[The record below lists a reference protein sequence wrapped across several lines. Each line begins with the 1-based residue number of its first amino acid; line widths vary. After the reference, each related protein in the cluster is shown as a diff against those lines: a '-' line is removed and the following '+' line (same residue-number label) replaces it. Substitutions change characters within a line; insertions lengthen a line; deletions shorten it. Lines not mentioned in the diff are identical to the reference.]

1 MKRAVLFLMMFL
13 SGLFASAATYNVTI
27 DDFDF
32 DISSNNSSID
42 ITSQIGDLLQTGD
55 KVIVT
60 VDGYFNYS
68 VNVTLNCIA
77 DNSEAA
83 SYWKMLSNFESA
95 DLGSATVGTKFSESY
110 EFTLTE
116 DAVTTDKYIVQVAI
130 GFSSIL
136 GKKQCQE
143 NGGIV
148 TLRPTDEPDPEGETY
163 TIDITSTVFS
173 NDVNGSNYMAQFP
186 FVTESTTLKKNDKVV
201 VTFDGSFSQ
210 DMNGINFMIF
220 DGNGNE
226 VMAWAAKSLYA
237 PANEPVKT
245 EYEFNIKNNCSTE
258 TYQLGVFVEGYD
270 ENVILKFTTA
280 DDAQYVKV
288 FSLPYNVYGER
299 VDDDNIS
306 DQWSTENSVEYNL
319 ELTNAV
325 FEETGNTSWSPSV
338 GETFVVSMSGVAN
351 FSGTMKIRLVDTRD
365 VVSYW
370 GELTPSNLEE
380 ITVSEGE
387 EFTIEEVLTI
397 IKDTKNGESL
407 TSPQLYIECYP
418 TLTSTMEGFDNTKIM
433 KLNLSEYSV
442 TYQPAPTYAK
452 VLETDY
458 NEYSSDRDDDGE
470 KDDWQGT
477 FEQEFVAATGASS
490 FTPAFGDS
498 FSFKMKGFANFSGEM
513 AFYMVDDS
521 PEANYWLSFTD
532 DLETIKVQEGE
543 EYTIEREFVVSRLEK
558 DGYTLKNPH
567 FVIECY
573 PDLTSSMYGFTVDK
587 KTFYATEYSMEYTPA
602 NFVKT
607 LDLLYIAYGKDTDGD
622 NISDEWQGNYPN
634 EFLNAVVEANGNT
647 EWKPSLGEKFTIT
660 MEGFADFTGDLS
672 LDMIDTRSNV
682 EYWAEFAD
690 YGDSFRV
697 KKGTTFTIQ
706 RVIEVAYLDKLGIA
720 LQDPYFVIG
729 CEADVT
735 STKSN
740 FDEGQIKHLYLT
752 KYSIEYES
760 ASQNTDEFE
769 YLGGPMSVHGS
780 FYTADNGVQTKVQ
793 LGEDGSQVLFCLGSD
808 SKGYYLVSGTKTLN
822 EIVSNTA
829 AETRFSVTTDGDDN
843 DFNYASHKVY
853 VTVGATYGFKNK
865 NAQGTIA
872 VVDFNVATD
881 DVKVKVEL
889 EAGTGE
895 DFSDKLVYLGGV
907 TSTIGSF
914 FTADKGV
921 QTKNQLGDD
930 ASKVVFL
937 YTAGDDNYIISG
949 TESANEIVSSQASE
963 TKFATLTEAS
973 ISAFEALG
981 DTDFSATR
989 IAVEKGSL
997 VAFKNMYAKGFF
1009 RVGNIDEDLQMK
1021 MYVEVENIEPG
1032 DYEYLGGPMSVHGS
1046 FYTADNGVQTKVQLG
1061 EDGSQV
1067 LFCLGSDSKG
1077 YYLVSGTK
1085 TLNEIVSNT
1094 AAETR
1099 FSVTTDGDDN
1109 DFNYASHKVYVTVGA
1124 TYGFKNKNAQG
1135 TIAVVDFNVATDDVK
1150 VKVELEAGTGEDF
1163 SDELVYLGG
1172 AKSVHG
1178 GFYTADKGVQTKAQ
1192 LGDDASQVVFC
1203 LYMTDDNPYV
1213 ISGTESANEIV
1224 SSQASETKF
1233 AAMPNAK
1240 IETYNNLR
1248 AFNYTSTSI
1257 SITEGSVYAFTNNH
1271 ASGFFTV
1278 GNIDTETQ
1286 DVSLLIYK
1294 EEGVVKVFETSYVDL
1309 SSSID
1314 VDNDGVSDQWGE
1326 NFDEFTP
1333 VAHAAG
1339 VENWQPSI
1347 GDKFTVRMA
1356 GVANFTGY
1364 VQLYMVDVREEVGWF
1379 KEFSTSPERFYVKNG
1394 ERFDFEREF
1403 VVKTKEANNV
1413 TMIDPKLNIVCVG
1426 APLSSHDDFDNT
1438 VKKTLSLTK
1447 YEMKYVPFVQELV
1460 ATWDSYTGNDTDLD
1474 GISDLWNGNKYFEQ
1488 VAQIGDSYEFK
1499 MSGVSSFT
1507 GKVKFWMINW
1517 GPNGQT
1523 WNEIAQSPSPAFDV
1537 TEGEEFNFEWTFDVA
1552 KDAWEVSG
1560 GAGTAFHYQF
1570 MPSATSTKAGF
1581 DNSVELKL
1589 FMKEYTQTYVPRE
1602 WVQEGYVYIN
1612 SLYSDVLKVYL
1623 PNSTVL
1629 SSTYG
1634 SPITYKVV
1642 SSNSS
1647 VPAYISN
1654 DTLYIKSTEN
1664 DMGQNIEVQIKGTI
1678 ENGSTATGIISV
1690 FAEDLYWEYK
1700 SVRANDTLALYVPN
1714 EYLFSRAHVTAEEIT
1729 SYQVLYGE
1737 TDVPLYFSNDTLYA
1751 MPTKDHIDKSIDVV
1765 IKGFC
1770 DNGSVIGEK
1779 LTLYIEH
1786 DSIVPNPKIALVT
1799 VSQTTGKNLVVWQKF
1814 DTDKIDHYN
1823 IYREGE
1829 VAGKYEKI
1837 AEVPY
1842 SETSVYEDLEADP
1855 VVQPWRYG
1863 ITATPTDDRYS
1874 ETEMISVHKTLHLQ
1888 QNQGLGGVINLSWN
1902 EYKGIDYSTYKIIRK
1917 SVVRNVETIDTIA
1930 TIPSNLTTYTDI
1942 KPAKGTQAY
1951 YVAIELPQ
1959 TIDPNVL
1966 LKSENGPFSLAI
1978 SNIAEVESDPTAIA
1992 NVQDSNVEIRVEG
2005 RVITI
2010 LNAESGAK
2018 LYDVSGR
2025 FVAAS
2030 ESLPVQRID
2039 VKKAGI
2045 YFVKVGN
2052 GVSKVILK

>member
-32 DISSNNSSID
+32 DISSNSSNNSSID

-68 VNVTLNCIA
+68 VNVTLNCIV

-83 SYWKMLSNFESA
+83 SYWKMLSNYETA

-130 GFSSIL
+130 GFSSML
-136 GKKQCQE
+136 EKKQCQE

-173 NDVNGSNYMAQFP
+173 NDVNGNNYMAQFP

-220 DGNGNE
+220 DGNWNE
-226 VMAWAAKSLYA
+226 VLGWTAKSLFVST
-237 PANEPVKT
+237 NENIVT
-245 EYEFNIKNNCSTE
+245 SYEFNIKNNYE
-258 TYQLGVFVEGYD
+258 TDNYYVAVFVKGYD
-270 ENVILKFTTA
+270 ENVELKFT
-280 DDAQYVKV
+280 K
-288 FSLPYNVYGER
+288 
-299 VDDDNIS
+299 
-306 DQWSTENSVEYNL
+306 
-319 ELTNAV
+319 
-325 FEETGNTSWSPSV
+325 
-338 GETFVVSMSGVAN
+338 
-351 FSGTMKIRLVDTRD
+351 
-365 VVSYW
+365 
-370 GELTPSNLEE
+370 
-380 ITVSEGE
+380 
-387 EFTIEEVLTI
+387 
-397 IKDTKNGESL
+397 
-407 TSPQLYIECYP
+407 
-418 TLTSTMEGFDNTKIM
+418 
-433 KLNLSEYSV
+433 
-442 TYQPAPTYAK
+442 
-452 VLETDY
+452 
-458 NEYSSDRDDDGE
+458 
-470 KDDWQGT
+470 
-477 FEQEFVAATGASS
+477 
-490 FTPAFGDS
+490 
-498 FSFKMKGFANFSGEM
+498 
-513 AFYMVDDS
+513 
-521 PEANYWLSFTD
+521 
-532 DLETIKVQEGE
+532 
-543 EYTIEREFVVSRLEK
+543 
-558 DGYTLKNPH
+558 
-567 FVIECY
+567 
-573 PDLTSSMYGFTVDK
+573 
-587 KTFYATEYSMEYTPA
+587 
-602 NFVKT
+602 
-607 LDLLYIAYGKDTDGD
+607 
-622 NISDEWQGNYPN
+622 
-634 EFLNAVVEANGNT
+634 
-647 EWKPSLGEKFTIT
+647 
-660 MEGFADFTGDLS
+660 TGD
-672 LDMIDTRSNV
+672 IN
-682 EYWAEFAD
+682 
-690 YGDSFRV
+690 
-697 KKGTTFTIQ
+697 
-706 RVIEVAYLDKLGIA
+706 
-720 LQDPYFVIG
+720 
-729 CEADVT
+729 
-735 STKSN
+735 
-740 FDEGQIKHLYLT
+740 
-752 KYSIEYES
+752 
-760 ASQNTDEFE
+760 
-769 YLGGPMSVHGS
+769 
-780 FYTADNGVQTKVQ
+780 
-793 LGEDGSQVLFCLGSD
+793 
-808 SKGYYLVSGTKTLN
+808 N
-822 EIVSNTA
+822 E
-829 AETRFSVTTDGDDN
+829 
-843 DFNYASHKVY
+843 
-853 VTVGATYGFKNK
+853 
-865 NAQGTIA
+865 
-872 VVDFNVATD
+872 
-881 DVKVKVEL
+881 
-889 EAGTGE
+889 
-895 DFSDKLVYLGGV
+895 
-907 TSTIGSF
+907 
-914 FTADKGV
+914 
-921 QTKNQLGDD
+921 
-930 ASKVVFL
+930 
-937 YTAGDDNYIISG
+937 
-949 TESANEIVSSQASE
+949 
-963 TKFATLTEAS
+963 
-973 ISAFEALG
+973 
-981 DTDFSATR
+981 
-989 IAVEKGSL
+989 
-997 VAFKNMYAKGFF
+997 
-1009 RVGNIDEDLQMK
+1009 
-1021 MYVEVENIEPG
+1021 
-1032 DYEYLGGPMSVHGS
+1032 YEYLGGPMSVHGS

-1099 FSVTTDGDDN
+1099 FSVTADGYDN
-1109 DFNYASHKVYVTVGA
+1109 DFNYASHKVYVTVGE
-1124 TYGFKNKNAQG
+1124 TYRFKNKNAQG

-1172 AKSVHG
+1172 AKSVQG

-1447 YEMKYVPFVQELV
+1447 YEMKYVPYVQELV

-1552 KDAWEVSG
+1552 RDAWEVSG

-1690 FAEDLYWEYK
+1690 FAQDLYWEYK

-1714 EYLFSRAHVTAEEIT
+1714 EYLFSRAHVTTEKIT

-1786 DSIVPNPKIALVT
+1786 DSIVPNPEIALVT

-1842 SETSVYEDLEADP
+1842 SEISVYEDLEADP
-1855 VVQPWRYG
+1855 IVQPWRYG
-1863 ITATPTDDRYS
+1863 ITATPIDDRYS

-1902 EYKGIDYSTYKIIRK
+1902 EYKGLDYSTYKIIRK

-1978 SNIAEVESDPTAIA
+1978 SNIAEVEIDPTAVSE
-1992 NVQDSNVEIRVEG
+1992 VQDDNVEIRVTG

-2010 LNAESGAK
+2010 KNAENGAK
-2018 LYDVSGR
+2018 VYDVSGR

-2030 ESLPVQRID
+2030 DVAPVQQ
-2039 VKKAGI
+2039 VEVAKAGV
-2045 YFVKVGN
+2045 YFVKIGDNVF
-2052 GVSKVILK
+2052 KVVLN

>member
-32 DISSNNSSID
+32 DISSNNID

-338 GETFVVSMSGVAN
+338 GEKFVVTMSGAAN
-351 FSGTMKIRLVDTRD
+351 FSGTMKVRIVDTREA
-365 VVSYW
+365 VSYW
-370 GELTPSNLEE
+370 GELTSSNIEE
-380 ITVSEGE
+380 TTVSEGE
-387 EFTIEEVLTI
+387 DFSIEKVLTI

-407 TSPQLYIECYP
+407 ISPQLYIECYP

-442 TYQPAPTYAK
+442 TYQPAPTYAR
-452 VLETDY
+452 VFETSY
-458 NEYSSDRDDDGE
+458 TEFSADRDEDGE
-470 KDDWQGT
+470 SDDWQGS
-477 FEQEFVAATGASS
+477 FNQEFIDATGLSS
-490 FTPAFGDS
+490 YTPAFGDS
-498 FSFKMKGFANFSGEM
+498 FTFKMQGFANFSGEM

-607 LDLLYIAYGKDTDGD
+607 LDLLYNAYGKDTDGD
-622 NISDEWQGNYPN
+622 NISDEWQGKYPN

-690 YGDSFRV
+690 YGDSFSV

-829 AETRFSVTTDGDDN
+829 AETRFSVAADGYDN

-853 VTVGATYGFKNK
+853 VTVGETY
-865 NAQGTIA
+865 
-872 VVDFNVATD
+872 
-881 DVKVKVEL
+881 
-889 EAGTGE
+889 
-895 DFSDKLVYLGGV
+895 
-907 TSTIGSF
+907 
-914 FTADKGV
+914 
-921 QTKNQLGDD
+921 
-930 ASKVVFL
+930 
-937 YTAGDDNYIISG
+937 
-949 TESANEIVSSQASE
+949 
-963 TKFATLTEAS
+963 
-973 ISAFEALG
+973 
-981 DTDFSATR
+981 R
-989 IAVEKGSL
+989 
-997 VAFKNMYAKGFF
+997 
-1009 RVGNIDEDLQMK
+1009 
-1021 MYVEVENIEPG
+1021 
-1032 DYEYLGGPMSVHGS
+1032 
-1046 FYTADNGVQTKVQLG
+1046 
-1061 EDGSQV
+1061 
-1067 LFCLGSDSKG
+1067 
-1077 YYLVSGTK
+1077 
-1085 TLNEIVSNT
+1085 
-1094 AAETR
+1094 
-1099 FSVTTDGDDN
+1099 
-1109 DFNYASHKVYVTVGA
+1109 
-1124 TYGFKNKNAQG
+1124 FKNKNAQG

-1364 VQLYMVDVREEVGWF
+1364 VQLNMVDVREEVGWF

-1403 VVKTKEANNV
+1403 MVKTKEANNV

-1447 YEMKYVPFVQELV
+1447 YEMKYVPYVQELV

-1690 FAEDLYWEYK
+1690 FAQDLYGEYK

-1751 MPTKDHIDKSIDVV
+1751 MPTKDHIDKSIYVV

-1786 DSIVPNPKIALVT
+1786 DSIVPNPEIALVT

-1966 LKSENGPFSLAI
+1966 LKSENGPFLLAI
-1978 SNIAEVESDPTAIA
+1978 SNIAEVETDPTAVA

-2010 LNAESGAK
+2010 LNAETGAK

>member
-1 MKRAVLFLMMFL
+1 MMFL

-237 PANEPVKT
+237 TANEPVKT

-470 KDDWQGT
+470 KDGWQGT

-607 LDLLYIAYGKDTDGD
+607 LDLLYNAYGKDTDGD
-622 NISDEWQGNYPN
+622 NISDEWQGKYPN

-647 EWKPSLGEKFTIT
+647 EWTPSLGEKFTIT
-660 MEGFADFTGDLS
+660 LEGFSDFTGDLS
-672 LDMIDTRSNV
+672 FDMIDTRSNV

-889 EAGTGE
+889 EAGSGE
-895 DFSDKLVYLGGV
+895 DFSDELVYLGGAKSV
-907 TSTIGSF
+907 QGGF
-914 FTADKGV
+914 YTADKGV
-921 QTKNQLGDD
+921 QTKAQLGDD
-930 ASKVVFL
+930 ASQVVFCL
-937 YTAGDDNYIISG
+937 YMTDDNPYVISG

-1046 FYTADNGVQTKVQLG
+1046 FYTANNGVQTMRELG
-1061 EDGSQV
+1061 EDASQV
-1067 LFCLGSDSKG
+1067 LFCLGFDDNG
-1077 YYLVSGTK
+1077 YYIMSGSESM
-1085 TLNEIVSNT
+1085 NEIVRSQ

-1099 FSVTTDGDDN
+1099 FAYMSSADEEEFHNLGYFDFSKTKLPIVKGDV
-1109 DFNYASHKVYVTVGA
+1109 YA
-1124 TYGFKNKNAQG
+1124 FENKNAKG
-1135 TIAVVDFNVATDDVK
+1135 FFKVADIKNSTQDVG
-1150 VKVELEAGTGEDF
+1150 VEVYMEAGTGEDF
-1163 SDELVYLGG
+1163 SGDFAYLGG
-1172 AKSVHG
+1172 AKSAQG
-1178 GFYTADKGVQTKAQ
+1178 GFYTADKGVQTKVQ
-1192 LGDDASQVVFC
+1192 LGEDASQVLFC
-1203 LYMTDDNPYV
+1203 LYMMDDNPSV
-1213 ISGTESANEIV
+1213 ISGTEAANVIV

-1233 AAMPNAK
+1233 APMANANM
-1240 IETYNNLR
+1240 ETYNNLSL
-1248 AFNYTSTSI
+1248 ANFTATSVDI
-1257 SITEGSVYAFTNNH
+1257 EENKVYAFSNKN
-1271 ASGFFTV
+1271 ASGFFKVGTIDYETSTV
-1278 GNIDTETQ
+1278 SILVYTEA
-1286 DVSLLIYK
+1286 
-1294 EEGVVKVFETSYVDL
+1294 EPVKIFETSYVDWEGAD
-1309 SSSID
+1309 D
-1314 VDNDGVSDQWGE
+1314 VDHDGISDRWE
-1326 NFDEFTP
+1326 EKFDEFIP
-1333 VAHAAG
+1333 IAHEMG
-1339 VENWQPSI
+1339 YENWQPAV
-1347 GDKFTVRMA
+1347 GDKFTLKMSGTA
-1356 GVANFTGY
+1356 DFTGY
-1364 VQLYMVDVREEVGWF
+1364 VQLYMADVRQEVGYF
-1379 KEFSTSPERFYVKNG
+1379 EEFSKNIERFNVKQG
-1394 ERFDFEREF
+1394 ERFEIVREF
-1403 VVKTKEANNV
+1403 VVKSVEVDGVAMKDPQLFMICIGKPTSSQEGFNN
-1413 TMIDPKLNIVCVG
+1413 T
-1426 APLSSHDDFDNT
+1426 T
-1438 VKKTLSLTK
+1438 KKTLSLTK
-1447 YEMKYVPFVQELV
+1447 YELTYTPQKKVFVG
-1460 ATWDSYTGNDTDLD
+1460 TWDSYENNDSDFD
-1474 GISDLWNGNKYFEQ
+1474 GISDLWNGNSKEFVSYKNLQE
-1488 VAQIGDSYEFK
+1488 GDSFTIK
-1499 MSGVSSFT
+1499 MSGTSDFT
-1507 GKVKFWMINW
+1507 GDVRFWMIDW
-1517 GPNGQT
+1517 GENGYT
-1523 WNEIAQSPSPAFDV
+1523 WTQVAKNSFSSAV
-1537 TEGEEFNFEWTFDVA
+1537 TKDADYNFEWTFAVTKVEEDDRVLQP
-1552 KDAWEVSG
+1552 VL
-1560 GAGTAFHYQF
+1560 HYQF
-1570 MPSATSTKAGF
+1570 MPTVTSSMEGF
-1581 DNSVELKL
+1581 DNTVTKNLDVTTFSMVYNK
-1589 FMKEYTQTYVPRE
+1589 RE
-1602 WVQEGYVYIN
+1602 KAIG
-1612 SLYSDVLKVYL
+1612 SDVKQIVHALDTIALYL
-1623 PNSTVL
+1623 PNSAIVA
-1629 SSTYG
+1629 STYG
-1634 SPITYKVV
+1634 ESGTMKYTV
-1642 SSNSS
+1642 SCDDANFPMSFSG
-1647 VPAYISN
+1647 
-1654 DTLYIKSTEN
+1654 DTLYIMPPI
-1664 DMGQNIEVQIKGTI
+1664 DYVGQSVNISVTGTI
-1678 ENGSTATGIISV
+1678 ANGGSAKGALTA
-1690 FAEDLYWEYK
+1690 
-1700 SVRANDTLALYVPN
+1700 
-1714 EYLFSRAHVTAEEIT
+1714 
-1729 SYQVLYGE
+1729 
-1737 TDVPLYFSNDTLYA
+1737 
-1751 MPTKDHIDKSIDVV
+1751 VV
-1765 IKGFC
+1765 
-1770 DNGSVIGEK
+1770 ER
-1779 LTLYIEH
+1779 
-1786 DSIVPNPKIALVT
+1786 DSIVPNPEIALVT

-1966 LKSENGPFSLAI
+1966 LKSENGPFLLAI
-1978 SNIAEVESDPTAIA
+1978 SNIAEVETDPTAVA
-1992 NVQDSNVEIRVEG
+1992 KVQDSNVEIRVEG

-2010 LNAESGAK
+2010 LNAETGAK
-2018 LYDVSGR
+2018 VYDVSGR
-2025 FVAAS
+2025 LVAAS
-2030 ESLPVQRID
+2030 DVAPVQQ
-2039 VKKAGI
+2039 VEVAKAGV
-2045 YFVKVGN
+2045 YFVKVGDN
-2052 GVSKVILK
+2052 VFKVVLN

>member
-1 MKRAVLFLMMFL
+1 MKKIFLFLSAVLFSLGVSATTYDVTITSFNVDL
-13 SGLFASAATYNVTI
+13 SGDNNIEFTNQLNGATLTAGDSVNLTLKGYFDAPAIVTYNT
-27 DDFDF
+27 
-32 DISSNNSSID
+32 
-42 ITSQIGDLLQTGD
+42 
-55 KVIVT
+55 
-60 VDGYFNYS
+60 
-68 VNVTLNCIA
+68 IA
-77 DNSEAA
+77 DNSADA
-83 SYWKMLSNFESA
+83 CGAGTNCYWNQLTDYETEVLGTAVIGEEFNVTKIIEITTTANSNE
-95 DLGSATVGTKFSESY
+95 
-110 EFTLTE
+110 
-116 DAVTTDKYIVQVAI
+116 KYIVQLNF
-130 GFSSIL
+130 GFSSL
-136 GKKQCQE
+136 KDKMKYPQFKF
-143 NGGIV
+143 
-148 TLRPTDEPDPEGETY
+148 RPTEAALLGESKTY
-163 TIDITSTVFS
+163 EVTVPTLTFGS
-173 NDVNGSNYMAQFP
+173 DGGSNYNATVLFETDAAMLMDDI
-186 FVTESTTLKKNDKVV
+186 LKVKFNGKFNQDINSLVFMVFDND
-201 VTFDGSFSQ
+201 
-210 DMNGINFMIF
+210 
-220 DGNGNE
+220 GNE
-226 VMAWAAKSLYA
+226 VLGWSVKGDFQAAA
-237 PANEPVKT
+237 D
-245 EYEFNIKNNCSTE
+245 E
-258 TYQLGVFVEGYD
+258 TVDGIVELVMPKDCPTTAGILGIFVEGYD
-270 ENVILKFTTA
+270 ENVVLKFTTT

-288 FSLPYNVYGER
+288 FSLPYNQYGARTDE
-299 VDDDNIS
+299 DNIS
-306 DQWSTENSVEYNL
+306 DQWSIQSSVEYSQDL
-319 ELTNAV
+319 KNAV
-325 FEETGNTSWSPSV
+325 YDATGNSSWSPSV

-365 VVSYW
+365 VVNYW

-397 IKDTKNGESL
+397 IKDTKNGYSL

-433 KLNLSEYSV
+433 KLYLSDYSV
-442 TYQPAPTYAK
+442 TYQPAPTYAR
-452 VLETDY
+452 VFETSY
-458 NEYSSDRDDDGE
+458 TEFSADRDEDGE
-470 KDDWQGT
+470 SDDWQGS
-477 FEQEFVAATGASS
+477 FNQEFIDATGLSS
-490 FTPAFGDS
+490 YTPAFGDS
-498 FSFKMKGFANFSGEM
+498 FTLKMQGFANFTGEM
-513 AFYMVDDS
+513 AFYMVDNS
-521 PEANYWLSFTD
+521 PEAGYWLPFTD
-532 DLETIKVQEGE
+532 EIDFVQVIEGE
-543 EYTIEREFVVSRLEK
+543 EYSIERTMFVSRTKK

-567 FVIECY
+567 FIIMCY
-573 PDLTSSMYGFTVDK
+573 PNVTSSMYGFSTEDK

-607 LDLLYIAYGKDTDGD
+607 LGLSYNSYGKDTDED
-622 NISDEWQGNYPN
+622 NISDEWQGKYPN

-647 EWKPSLGEKFTIT
+647 AWKPSLGEKFTIT
-660 MEGFADFTGDLS
+660 MEGFTDFTGDLS
-672 LDMIDTRSNV
+672 FDMIDTRSDV

-706 RVIEVAYLDKLGIA
+706 RVFEVAYLDKLGIA
-720 LQDPYFVIG
+720 LQDPYLVIG
-729 CEADVT
+729 CAADVT

-740 FDEGQIKHLYLT
+740 FDEEETKHLYLT
-752 KYSIEYES
+752 KYTIEYDNG
-760 ASQNTDEFE
+760 SQNADEYE
-769 YLGGPMSVHGS
+769 YLGGPKSAHGS
-780 FYTADNGVQTKVQ
+780 FYTANNGVQTKVQ

-829 AETRFSVTTDGDDN
+829 AETRFSVAADGYDN

-853 VTVGATYGFKNK
+853 VTVGETY
-865 NAQGTIA
+865 
-872 VVDFNVATD
+872 
-881 DVKVKVEL
+881 
-889 EAGTGE
+889 
-895 DFSDKLVYLGGV
+895 
-907 TSTIGSF
+907 
-914 FTADKGV
+914 
-921 QTKNQLGDD
+921 
-930 ASKVVFL
+930 
-937 YTAGDDNYIISG
+937 
-949 TESANEIVSSQASE
+949 
-963 TKFATLTEAS
+963 
-973 ISAFEALG
+973 
-981 DTDFSATR
+981 R
-989 IAVEKGSL
+989 
-997 VAFKNMYAKGFF
+997 
-1009 RVGNIDEDLQMK
+1009 
-1021 MYVEVENIEPG
+1021 
-1032 DYEYLGGPMSVHGS
+1032 
-1046 FYTADNGVQTKVQLG
+1046 
-1061 EDGSQV
+1061 
-1067 LFCLGSDSKG
+1067 
-1077 YYLVSGTK
+1077 
-1085 TLNEIVSNT
+1085 
-1094 AAETR
+1094 
-1099 FSVTTDGDDN
+1099 
-1109 DFNYASHKVYVTVGA
+1109 
-1124 TYGFKNKNAQG
+1124 FKNKNAQG

-1172 AKSVHG
+1172 AKSVQG

-1294 EEGVVKVFETSYVDL
+1294 EEGIVKVFETSYVDL

-1447 YEMKYVPFVQELV
+1447 YEMKYVPYVQELV

-1552 KDAWEVSG
+1552 RDAWEVSG

-1690 FAEDLYWEYK
+1690 FAQDLYGEYK

-1779 LTLYIEH
+1779 LTLYIAQ
-1786 DSIVPNPKIALVT
+1786 DSIVPNPQIALVT
-1799 VSQTTGKNLVVWQKF
+1799 VSGTSGKNLVVWQKF

-1823 IYREGE
+1823 IYRESD
-1829 VAGKYEKI
+1829 VTDVFTKI

-1842 SETSVYEDLEADP
+1842 SETSVYEDLEANP
-1855 VVQPWRYG
+1855 MVQSWRYK
-1863 ITATPTDDRYS
+1863 ISATPVDSRYTETDLSDAHR
-1874 ETEMISVHKTLHLQ
+1874 TLHLQ
-1888 QNQGLGGVINLSWN
+1888 QNEGLQKVKNLYWN
-1902 EYKGIDYSTYKIIRK
+1902 AYEGFKYSTYLIIRK
-1917 SVVRNVETIDTIA
+1917 SEIRDVVTLDTIA
-1930 TIPSNLTTYTDI
+1930 TIASNLNTYTDTL
-1942 KPAKGTQAY
+1942 PAKGTKAY
-1951 YVAIELPQ
+1951 YVAIKLPQ

-1966 LKSENGPFSLAI
+1966 LKAESGPFNLAI
-1978 SNIAEVESDPTAIA
+1978 SNVAEVESDPT
-1992 NVQDSNVEIRVEG
+1992 VVSEVRYDNVEMRVKG

-2010 LNAESGAK
+2010 QNAEYGAK
-2018 LYDVSGR
+2018 VYDVSGR

-2030 ESLPVQRID
+2030 DVAPVQQIE
-2039 VKKAGI
+2039 VAKAGV
-2045 YFVKVGN
+2045 YFVKVGDIVFKAVLN
-2052 GVSKVILK
+2052 

>member
-32 DISSNNSSID
+32 DISNYDLNVD

-83 SYWKMLSNFESA
+83 SYWKMLSNYETA

-173 NDVNGSNYMAQFP
+173 NDGNGSNYMAQFP

-201 VTFDGSFSQ
+201 VTLDGSFSQ

-220 DGNGNE
+220 DGNGNV
-226 VMAWAAKSLYA
+226 VMAWTAKSLYA

-245 EYEFNIKNNCSTE
+245 SYEFNIKNTCSTE

-288 FSLPYNVYGER
+288 FSLPYNQYGARTDE
-299 VDDDNIS
+299 DNIS
-306 DQWSTENSVEYNL
+306 DQWSIQSSVEYTQDL
-319 ELTNAV
+319 KNAV
-325 FEETGNTSWSPSV
+325 YDATGNSSWSPSV
-338 GETFVVSMSGVAN
+338 GETFVVLMSGVAN

-365 VVSYW
+365 VVNYW

-407 TSPQLYIECYP
+407 ISPQLYIECYP

-433 KLNLSEYSV
+433 KLYLSEYSV
-442 TYQPAPTYAK
+442 TYQPAPTYAR
-452 VLETDY
+452 VFETSY
-458 NEYSSDRDDDGE
+458 TEFSADRDEDGE
-470 KDDWQGT
+470 SDDWQGS
-477 FEQEFVAATGASS
+477 FNQEFIDATGLSS
-490 FTPAFGDS
+490 YTPAFGDS
-498 FSFKMKGFANFSGEM
+498 FTFKMQGFANFTGEM
-513 AFYMVDDS
+513 AFYMVDNS
-521 PEANYWLSFTD
+521 SEAGYWLQFAED
-532 DLETIKVQEGE
+532 VDIVQVIEGE
-543 EYTIEREFVVSRLEK
+543 EYSIERTMFVSRTKK

-567 FVIECY
+567 FIIMCY
-573 PDLTSSMYGFTVDK
+573 PNVTSSMYGFSTEDK
-587 KTFYATEYSMEYTPA
+587 KIFYATEYSMEYTPA

-607 LDLLYIAYGKDTDGD
+607 LGLSYNSYGKDTDED
-622 NISDEWQGNYPN
+622 NISDEWQGKYPN

-647 EWKPSLGEKFTIT
+647 AWKPSLGEKFTIT
-660 MEGFADFTGDLS
+660 MEGFTDFTGDLS
-672 LDMIDTRSNV
+672 LNMVDIREDV
-682 EYWAEFAD
+682 EYWAPFAD
-690 YGDSFRV
+690 YEDSFRV

-740 FDEGQIKHLYLT
+740 FDEEQIKHLYLT
-752 KYSIEYES
+752 KYSIEYEG
-760 ASQNTDEFE
+760 ASQNTDEYE
-769 YLGGPMSVHGS
+769 YLGGPKSVHGS
-780 FYTADNGVQTKVQ
+780 FYTADNGVQTKAQ

-808 SKGYYLVSGTKTLN
+808 DKGYYLVSGTKTLN

-853 VTVGATYGFKNK
+853 VTVGGTYGFKNK
-865 NAQGTIA
+865 NAQGT
-872 VVDFNVATD
+872 VTVANIDASTD

-889 EAGTGE
+889 EAGSGE
-895 DFSDKLVYLGGV
+895 DFSDELVYLGGP
-907 TSTIGSF
+907 TSIHGSF
-914 FTADKGV
+914 F
-921 QTKNQLGDD
+921 
-930 ASKVVFL
+930 
-937 YTAGDDNYIISG
+937 
-949 TESANEIVSSQASE
+949 
-963 TKFATLTEAS
+963 
-973 ISAFEALG
+973 
-981 DTDFSATR
+981 
-989 IAVEKGSL
+989 
-997 VAFKNMYAKGFF
+997 
-1009 RVGNIDEDLQMK
+1009 
-1021 MYVEVENIEPG
+1021 
-1032 DYEYLGGPMSVHGS
+1032 
-1046 FYTADNGVQTKVQLG
+1046 TADNGVQTKVQLG
-1061 EDGSQV
+1061 EDA
-1067 LFCLGSDSKG
+1067 SK
-1077 YYLVSGTK
+1077 
-1085 TLNEIVSNT
+1085 
-1094 AAETR
+1094 
-1099 FSVTTDGDDN
+1099 
-1109 DFNYASHKVYVTVGA
+1109 
-1124 TYGFKNKNAQG
+1124 
-1135 TIAVVDFNVATDDVK
+1135 
-1150 VKVELEAGTGEDF
+1150 
-1163 SDELVYLGG
+1163 
-1172 AKSVHG
+1172 
-1178 GFYTADKGVQTKAQ
+1178 
-1192 LGDDASQVVFC
+1192 VVFC
-1203 LYMTDDNPYV
+1203 LYMMDDNPSV

-1257 SITEGSVYAFTNNH
+1257 AITEGSVYAFTNNH
-1271 ASGFFTV
+1271 VSGFFTV

-1294 EEGVVKVFETSYVDL
+1294 EEGVVKVFETSYVDW
-1309 SSSID
+1309 SGSID

-1333 VAHAAG
+1333 VAHTAG

-1364 VQLYMVDVREEVGWF
+1364 VQLYMIDVREEVGWF
-1379 KEFSTSPERFYVKNG
+1379 KEFSTAPERFYVKNG

-1413 TMIDPKLNIVCVG
+1413 SMIDPKLNIVCVG

-1438 VKKTLSLTK
+1438 IKKTLSLIK
-1447 YEMKYVPFVQELV
+1447 YEMKYVPFVQELI
-1460 ATWDSYTGNDTDLD
+1460 ATWDSYTSNDTDLD
-1474 GISDLWNGNKYFEQ
+1474 GISDLWNGNKNVFDHYNN
-1488 VAQIGDSYEFK
+1488 IGDSYEFQ
-1499 MSGVSSFT
+1499 MSGISDFT
-1507 GKVKFWMINW
+1507 GTVKFWMINW
-1517 GPNGQT
+1517 GSNGQT
-1523 WNEIAQSPSPAFDV
+1523 WNEIAQNPSPTFNV
-1537 TEGEEFNFEWTFDVA
+1537 TEGEEYNFTWTFSVTEDE
-1552 KDAWEVSG
+1552 WELG
-1560 GAGTAFHYQF
+1560 KGAATVLHYQF
-1570 MPSATSTKAGF
+1570 MPSTTSTKEGF
-1581 DNSVELKL
+1581 DNSAEMKL
-1589 FMKEYTQTYVPRE
+1589 FVNKYSQTYTPVE
-1602 WVQEGYVYIN
+1602 TVQAGYSYLYN
-1612 SLYSDVLKVYL
+1612 LYSDTLKIYL
-1623 PNSTVL
+1623 PDSEVL

-1634 SPITYKVV
+1634 SPITYEIT
-1642 SSNSS
+1642 SSNTS

-1654 DTLYIKSTEN
+1654 DTLYIKSIE
-1664 DMGQNIEVQIKGTI
+1664 DDRSKNIEIKLKGTI
-1678 ENGSTATGIISV
+1678 ENGSSAMGTITV
-1690 FAEDLYWEYK
+1690 FAQDAYWEWR

-1714 EYLFSRAHVTAEEIT
+1714 EYLFSRAHVIAEEIT
-1729 SYQVLYGE
+1729 SYQVLYEE

-1751 MPTKDHIDKSIDVV
+1751 MPTKDHIDKTIYVV
-1765 IKGFC
+1765 IKGRC

-1779 LTLYIEH
+1779 LALYIEH
-1786 DSIVPNPKIALVT
+1786 DSIVPNPQIALVT
-1799 VSQTTGKNLVVWQKF
+1799 VSETSGKNLVVWQKF

-1842 SETSVYEDLEADP
+1842 SEISVYEDLEADP
-1855 VVQPWRYG
+1855 IVQPWRYG

-1902 EYKGIDYSTYKIIRK
+1902 EYKGVDYSTYKIIRK
-1917 SVVRNVETIDTIA
+1917 SVVRKEVIIDTIA
-1930 TIPSNLTTYTDI
+1930 TVPSNLTTYTDI
-1942 KPAKGTQAY
+1942 EPAKGTQAY

-1978 SNIAEVESDPTAIA
+1978 SNIAEVESDPTAVA
-1992 NVQDSNVEIRVEG
+1992 NVIDEKVEIRVTG

-2010 LNAESGAK
+2010 LNAENGAK
-2018 LYDVSGR
+2018 VYDVSGR

-2030 ESLPVQRID
+2030 DVAPVQQ
-2039 VKKAGI
+2039 VEVAKAGV
-2045 YFVKVGN
+2045 YFVKIGDNVF
-2052 GVSKVILK
+2052 KVVLN